1 MTSPDVEIHA
11 AYASV
16 VEDEGTL
23 FVGFP
28 EGEDETD
35 PYVLFRQEIPG
46 GPVWFEMDDEFF
58 GADDAVERLDWMG
71 NGLTIHIAEAARAR
85 LGQVAIVAVN
95 LPRDCEEAGEAA
107 VALAQMLGPRFNR
120 S

>member
-1 MTSPDVEIHA
+1 MTPDIEIIA

-35 PYVLFRQEIPG
+35 PYVLFRQEVPS

-58 GADDAVERLDWMG
+58 GADDAVERLDWAASG
-71 NGLTIHIAEAARAR
+71 FTIHLADSVRARFAHVAVISVALPPDCEDRAEA
-85 LGQVAIVAVN
+85 
-95 LPRDCEEAGEAA
+95 E
-107 VALAQMLGPRFNR
+107 VALAGMLGARFR
-120 S
+120 RV

>member
-1 MTSPDVEIHA
+1 MTADVEINA

-35 PYVLFRQEIPG
+35 PYVLFRQETTG

-58 GADDAVERLDWMG
+58 GADDAVETLDWTDA
-71 NGLTIHIAEAARAR
+71 GLTIHIAEPARAR
-85 LGQVAIVAVN
+85 LGQVAVITVS
-95 LPRDCEEAGEAA
+95 LPVDCEDRAEAEA
-107 VALAQMLGPRFNR
+107 ALAQMLGARFR
-120 S
+120 RV

>member
-1 MTSPDVEIHA
+1 MTPDVEITA

-35 PYVLFRQEIPG
+35 PYALFRQDVAG
-46 GPVWFEMDDEFF
+46 GPVWFEMDDELF
-58 GADDAVERLDWMG
+58 GADDAVERLVWTAK
-71 NGLTIHIAEAARAR
+71 GLTIHLAVQARPRFAHVATIA
-85 LGQVAIVAVN
+85 IT
-95 LPRDCEEAGEAA
+95 LPKDCEERSEAEA
-107 VALAQMLGPRFNR
+107 ALAQMLGQRFQR
-120 S
+120 A

>member
-1 MTSPDVEIHA
+1 MTPDVEIIA

-35 PYVLFRQEIPG
+35 PYVLFRQDVAG

-58 GADDAVERLDWMG
+58 GADDAVERLEWTVKGPVICLAEHARSRFAHVRVIAVSLPDPCEER
-71 NGLTIHIAEAARAR
+71 AEA
-85 LGQVAIVAVN
+85 
-95 LPRDCEEAGEAA
+95 EA
-107 VALAQMLGPRFNR
+107 ALAQMLGPRFLR
-120 S
+120 G